1 MKIYFTP
8 SLLLES
14 FKLFVGVFLKKF
26 RKFSHKM
33 VSRFFQ
39 SPSIY
44 VRKLS
49 LHLCFLT
56 IFLSYNC
63 YYEKYSDGS
72 VKNIQDEIP
81 FDLPEGWAWGRI
93 SSIGTTNIGLTYK
106 PTDIVSNGTIVLRSS
121 NIKNNQIDLSDLVRV
136 RTIVRENQLVERND
150 IVICARNGSKALVGK
165 SAIFNM
171 NLGEN
176 VSFGAFMAIL
186 RTDCYNYVYYFLN
199 TNQFRQVLN
208 SDDTKQI
215 NQLTQDMLKRT
226 IIPIPPQDEQERI
239 VFILNQITTQITLI
253 NDNYADIDILQ
264 QTIQKKILELAIQGK
279 LVPQDEN
286 DEPASVLLER
296 IRAERKAKLG
306 KKYVESYIFKGDDN
320 CYYEKVGSLT
330 KNITAEIPFDI
341 PNSWSWI
348 RLSNITTLI
357 TKGTT
362 PRGDAY
368 TYTNSG
374 IGFLR
379 AENIVGFDKISK
391 KDLKYINETT
401 HYNFLKRSIL
411 EENDILITI
420 AGTLGRTGM
429 VTKEDLP
436 LNANQAVSIVRV
448 VNGYKIDLLYLIF
461 VLNAPIIKKYLLS
474 KSVEMAIPNLSLEN
488 ISDCVIPLPPIQ
500 EQYNITKKIS
510 QLLDILKGG
519 D

>member
-1 MKIYFTP
+1 MIDTAALREKVLDLAIRGKLVP
-8 SLLLES
+8 QDPNDEPASVLLERIHEQKLQMVREGKLKAKDVKDDTII
-14 FKLFVGVFLKKF
+14 FKGDD
-26 RKFSHKM
+26 
-33 VSRFFQ
+33 
-39 SPSIY
+39 
-44 VRKLS
+44 
-49 LHLCFLT
+49 
-56 IFLSYNC
+56 NC

-306 KKYVESYIFKGDDN
+306 KKYVESFIYKGDDN
-320 CYYEKVGSLT
+320 CYYENNDNNTIETPYDLPENWVFSRLEEVAWLEDGISSSGDELPYLDVKTIRGKQKATMLSSGKIIEKGMQVILVDGENSGEVFEVPCRGYMGSTFRILKVRSYV
-330 KNITAEIPFDI
+330 EIDY
-341 PNSWSWI
+341 I
-348 RLSNITTLI
+348 RLILDYYKNLFKDNKTGSAIPHLNKKIFKSLI
-357 TKGTT
+357 I
-362 PRGDAY
+362 
-368 TYTNSG
+368 G
-374 IGFLR
+374 IPPTEEQK
-379 AENIVGFDKISK
+379 AIVNRVKSVA
-391 KDLKYINETT
+391 
-401 HYNFLKRSIL
+401 SIL
-411 EENDILITI
+411 KDE
-420 AGTLGRTGM
+420 
-429 VTKEDLP
+429 V
-436 LNANQAVSIVRV
+436 
-448 VNGYKIDLLYLIF
+448 
-461 VLNAPIIKKYLLS
+461 
-474 KSVEMAIPNLSLEN
+474 
-488 ISDCVIPLPPIQ
+488 
-500 EQYNITKKIS
+500 
-510 QLLDILKGG
+510 
-519 D
+519 